1 MPWKLPPLQQFTFM
15 MKKFIRRQQ
24 KNVQRYIVFEILSDA
39 MQAKMFEDHDF
50 ALEVNLHKNFV
61 IALNS
66 TVEGTEAH

>member
-1 MPWKLPPLQQFTFM
+1 M
-15 MKKFIRRQQ
+15 MKKFKRQQ
-24 KNVQRYIVFEILSDA
+24 KKVQRYIVFEMLSGA

-50 ALEVNLHKNFV
+50 ALEFNLHKNFV